1 MRGGTLREDG
11 TMTVQFRV
19 RIEGETHRVLISVP
33 DDQDPTML
41 RDLESF
47 AVRTAQ
53 LEHSGYIPRGVVSI
67 VDAIHPRSATKKTH

>member
-1 MRGGTLREDG
+1 
-11 TMTVQFRV
+11 MTVQFKV
-19 RIEGETHRVLISVP
+19 RIEGETHRVRIDVP
-33 DDQDPTML
+33 DDQDLVLL

-67 VDAIHPRSATKKTH
+67 VDAIPPRRTDSRRPRQKT

>member
-1 MRGGTLREDG
+1 
-11 TMTVQFRV
+11 MTVQFKV
-19 RIEGETHRVLISVP
+19 RLEGETHRIRIDVP
-33 DDQDPTML
+33 DDQDLVLL

-67 VDAIHPRSATKKTH
+67 VDAIPPRQVKRPAPSRKS